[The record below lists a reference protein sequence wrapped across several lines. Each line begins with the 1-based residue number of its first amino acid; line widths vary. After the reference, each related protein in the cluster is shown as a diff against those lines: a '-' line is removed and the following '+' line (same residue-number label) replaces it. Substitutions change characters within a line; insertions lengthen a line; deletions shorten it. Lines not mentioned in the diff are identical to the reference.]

1 MSDLTAVSLFAGI
14 GGIDRALKLA
24 GVHVAAAVEIDPDC
38 RGVLAC
44 HFPETALFNDVTEV
58 TGDQLRAAGF
68 VPGRGILA
76 GGFPCQDLSVAGR
89 RAGLAGARSGLFW
102 HIMRLADD
110 LRPRWLLLE
119 NVPGL
124 LSAVCS
130 CPGDGTCAA
139 NGRAVRCGAVEK
151 RSGRPVFVPG
161 TPHTPDGGTCA
172 GGCMERHGGAMGT
185 VLGAL
190 GERGYG
196 FAYRV
201 LDAQFFGVPQRR
213 ERVFIVGC
221 LGNRAAPVQV
231 LHEPESSERDHAAGR
246 RPGQGTSAAAGGG
259 VVSTLQGG
267 GRRGYRIDAEGA
279 AGGHLV
285 AVPVALR
292 GREGGSAI
300 ESGEPGDPMFT
311 LRTPGGGSSHPM
323 VAMAFNP
330 QTGGSKARLGYGE
343 MPTALSCTQ
352 STGVV
357 YGVSENQ
364 RGEVLETPY
373 LHQLT
378 TGGGKPGQGYGAIR
392 QGMAVRRLT
401 PLERERLQ
409 GFPDD
414 WTRWRIQDGRL
425 VEQSD
430 SARDRQTGNAVAV
443 PVAAWITRRIAA
455 VEHLASEAAA

>member
-1 MSDLTAVSLFAGI
+1 
-14 GGIDRALKLA
+14 
-24 GVHVAAAVEIDPDC
+24 
-38 RGVLAC
+38 
-44 HFPETALFNDVTEV
+44 
-58 TGDQLRAAGF
+58 
-68 VPGRGILA
+68 
-76 GGFPCQDLSVAGR
+76 
-89 RAGLAGARSGLFW
+89 
-102 HIMRLADD
+102 
-110 LRPRWLLLE
+110 
-119 NVPGL
+119 
-124 LSAVCS
+124 
-130 CPGDGTCAA
+130 
-139 NGRAVRCGAVEK
+139 
-151 RSGRPVFVPG
+151 
-161 TPHTPDGGTCA
+161 
-172 GGCMERHGGAMGT
+172 MGT

-190 GERGYG
+190 GKRGYG

-213 ERVFIVGC
+213 ERVFIAGC
-221 LGNRAAPVQV
+221 LGDRAAPVQV
-231 LHEPESSERDHAAGR
+231 LLEPESSEGDHAAGR
-246 RPGQGTSAAAGGG
+246 GDGAGNCPRTWRRHCLN
-259 VVSTLQGG
+259 SP
-267 GRRGYRIDAEGA
+267 GRRTPRLPNRRRGSGR
-279 AGGHLV
+279 GHLV
-285 AVPVALR
+285 AVPIALR

-357 YGVSENQ
+357 YGVSESQ

-378 TGGGKPGQGYGAIR
+378 TGGGKPGQGYGAVR

-409 GFPDD
+409 GFPDE
-414 WTRWRIQDGRL
+414 WTRWRLEDRRL

-443 PVAAWITRRIAA
+443 PVVAWITRRIAA
-455 VEHLASEAAA
+455 LEHLASEAAA